1 MIFQFGVGIDYVL
14 RPVGYVLDKH
24 VSPVK
29 LSFLIL
35 FIYLLIR
42 SWLKQLLQLSFI
54 VLLIIHSVEY
64 WDC

>member
-1 MIFQFGVGIDYVL
+1 MAPKHREIAYPVWIFQFGVGIDYVL

-42 SWLKQLLQLSFI
+42 S
-54 VLLIIHSVEY
+54 
-64 WDC
+64 